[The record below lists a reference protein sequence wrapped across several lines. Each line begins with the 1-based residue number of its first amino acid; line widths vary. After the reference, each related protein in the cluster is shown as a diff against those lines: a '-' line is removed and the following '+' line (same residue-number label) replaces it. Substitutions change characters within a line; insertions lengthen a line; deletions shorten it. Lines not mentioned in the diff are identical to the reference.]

1 MPMSASPEQHSIIL
15 RSSLAVA
22 GKLISPTITREKLTA
37 TEIAKKKCLVIIAK
51 NLNKGLNPEQVEKE
65 LKTLIG
71 EKNIVSVYF
80 PMVEV
85 GMHAG
90 IANIEIINAPIY
102 KKFVKKTH
110 KLQGKY
116 VKFNPHPRSLDGS
129 AAPSEE
135 TLKEFGFH
143 DLNMALANRVEAVEN
158 ATPAAKRP
166 GAKETLR
173 PCSKMQ
179 LPKVTKPSNM
189 NSKLI

>member
-1 MPMSASPEQHSIIL
+1 MSASPEQHSIIL